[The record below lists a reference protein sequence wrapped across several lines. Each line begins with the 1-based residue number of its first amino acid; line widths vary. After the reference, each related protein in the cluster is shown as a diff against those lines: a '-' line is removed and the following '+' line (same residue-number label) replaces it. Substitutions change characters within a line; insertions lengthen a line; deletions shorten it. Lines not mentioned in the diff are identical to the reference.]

1 MLQNRRLNNRLKAS
15 NERLLAIT
23 KDIGRIQEES
33 LRAWTIVEINQ
44 VRTKE
49 LRENLDEL
57 LLKQEESLNRLV
69 TLAAKA

>member
-1 MLQNRRLNNRLKAS
+1 MLQNKRLNNRLKAS

-23 KDIGRIQEES
+23 KDIHRIQEES
-33 LRAWTIVEINQ
+33 LRAWTIAEINK

-57 LLKQEESLNRLV
+57 LSKQEESLKRLV
-69 TLAAKA
+69 ILAEKA